1 MKTGCFGADETADVL
16 ELPESHPRRV
26 HARTCVRCSAL
37 IEEYRA
43 YATADPGAVPAA
55 DLADADARLTRALAG
70 EAGLGGATAGSRT
83 LRHEPAP
90 SLWQRLM
97 QPAMRPA
104 LAFAGLAIVLGAV
117 LVVTR
122 TAHHEP
128 SLVLR
133 GVPASPAQSAVLES
147 AQRSGDQIHLAWR
160 AFPGAETYELRFY
173 SGDLVEIGRVGS
185 LRGTHA
191 DLGADSL
198 SFHPA
203 PGAVLLVR
211 LVALAGGDPVA
222 TSNAKLVQGR

>member
-1 MKTGCFGADETADVL
+1 MKTGCFGADEAADVL
-16 ELPESHPRRV
+16 ELPESHPRRA

-37 IEEYRA
+37 LEEYRA
-43 YATADPGAVPAA
+43 YTAAEPDAVPAA
-55 DLADADARLTRALAG
+55 DLADAEARLARALAA
-70 EAGLGGATAGSRT
+70 EAGVTEAPRAI
-83 LRHEPAP
+83 RHAPAP

-104 LAFAGLAIVLGAV
+104 LAFAGIAIVLAAV
-117 LVVTR
+117 LVATR
-122 TAHHEP
+122 SAHREP

-133 GVPASPAQSAVLES
+133 GAQPGPAQSAVLES
-147 AQRSGDQIHLAWR
+147 AQRSGDQIHFAWR

-185 LRGTHA
+185 LRGTNA
-191 DLGADSL
+191 DLAAGSL

-211 LVALAGGDPVA
+211 LVALAGGDPIA